1 MHLKNIDPDFK
12 TSNKKKAKEAIKLV
26 DEKVDKLQELLFS
39 EHKHSLLIVLQGMDT
54 SGKDGVISHSFEGF
68 NPQGVIV
75 VPFKAPTPEEL
86 SHDFLWR
93 IHKETPAKGK
103 TVIFNRSYYEDVLYP
118 RVHGI
123 IDSDEVDRR
132 LEAINAFEKHLSQQG
147 TTILKFYLHI
157 SKEKQRERL
166 QERIDDPVKNWKIS
180 DADLKERIH
189 WDKYMKAYEDA
200 INATDTKYAK
210 WNIIPANCKWYR
222 NLAVAQITLKTLE
235 SLHLELPKPVKSLRG
250 IKVK

>member
-12 TSNKKKAKEAIKLV
+12 TSNKKKAKEEIKSV
-26 DEKVDKLQELLFS
+26 SEKVDKLQELLFT
-39 EHKHSLLIVLQGMDT
+39 ERKHSLLVVLQGMDT
-54 SGKDGVISHSFEGF
+54 SGKDGVISHSFEGL
-68 NPQGVIV
+68 NPQGVRVI
-75 VPFKAPTPEEL
+75 PFKSPTSDEL

-93 IHKETPAKGK
+93 IHKETPAKGQV
-103 TVIFNRSYYEDVLYP
+103 VIFNRSHYEDVLFP
-118 RVHGI
+118 VVHNI
-123 IDSDEVDRR
+123 INNDETEKRF
-132 LEAINAFEKHLSQQG
+132 EAINAFEKHLTQQG
-147 TTILKFYLHI
+147 TTILKFFLHI

-210 WNIIPANCKWYR
+210 WNIIPANCKRYR

-235 SLHLELPKPVKSLRG
+235 SLRLEFPKPVKSLRG